1 MTAPTSP
8 LLRPPRVLVLGVG
21 NAWRGDDAVGLV
33 VAQHLQE
40 DPLDGVTVTPTAG
53 EGTALLALWQDTDA
67 VVLVD
72 AVCAGVCAG
81 ARPGT
86 LHRFAVGTEPLPA
99 LFSGISTHA
108 FGVAEAIELARALRQ
123 LPPVLVVYGVEGETF
138 ETGAGL
144 SAAVAAVVP
153 QVVAQ
158 VRQEVLVLTARSTLH
173 DLPQAGQ
180 ATSAR
185 CVCCA

>member
-21 NAWRGDDAVGLV
+21 NAYRGDDAVGLV
-33 VAQHLQE
+33 VAQRLQE
-40 DPLDGVTVTPTAG
+40 DPLDGVTVTLTAG

-72 AVCAGVCAG
+72 AVCAG

-86 LHRFAVGTEPLPA
+86 LQRFAVGTEPLPA
-99 LFSGISTHA
+99 RFSGVSTHA

-123 LPPVLVVYGVEGETF
+123 LPPVLVVYGVEGATF
-138 ETGAGL
+138 EMGAGL

-158 VRQEVLVLTARSTLH
+158 VRQEVLVLTARGTLH

>member
-8 LLRPPRVLVLGVG
+8 LPRVPRVLVLGVG
-21 NAWRGDDAVGLV
+21 NASRGDDAVGLV
-33 VAQHLQE
+33 VARRLQE
-40 DPLDGVTVTPTAG
+40 HPLDGVTIRLTSG

-72 AVCAGVCAG
+72 AVYTG
-81 ARPGT
+81 AMPGT
-86 LHRFAVGTEPLPA
+86 LQRFAVGPQPLPA
-99 LFSGISTHA
+99 MFSWVSTHA

-123 LPPVLVVYGVEGETF
+123 LPPALVVYGVEGASF
-138 ETGAGL
+138 AMGAGL

-158 VRQEVLVLTARSTLH
+158 VRQEVLVLTASNS
-173 DLPQAGQ
+173 Q
-180 ATSAR
+180 
-185 CVCCA
+185 